1 MLKIIKKMDNI
12 QEIIQK
18 LKDLKPT
25 LSSEFSIK
33 RIGVFGSF
41 VRGEATPDSDIDILV
56 ELEKPI
62 GWKFFMIEPFLR
74 KNLGRKVDL
83 VTEKAIRKEMKNQI
97 LNEVNFA

>member
-1 MLKIIKKMDNI
+1 MENI
-12 QEIIQK
+12 QDIIQK
-18 LKDLKPT
+18 LKDVKPA
-25 LSSEFSIK
+25 LHSEFAVK

-62 GWKFFMIEPFLR
+62 GWKFFMLEPFLH
-74 KNLGRKVDL
+74 NYLGRKVDL